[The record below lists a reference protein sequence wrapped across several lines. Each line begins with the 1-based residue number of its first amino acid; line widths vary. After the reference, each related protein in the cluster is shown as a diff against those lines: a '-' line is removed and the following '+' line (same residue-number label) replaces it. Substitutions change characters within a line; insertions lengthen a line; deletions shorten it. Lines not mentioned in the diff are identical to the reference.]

1 MLLLVVISELM
12 TELGLFPL
20 YLLGQVLDLAED
32 TLSTHFLGQIV
43 QLVFSLLFAAHHLVD
58 QLFQGK
64 WVVTVLI

>member
-32 TLSTHFLGQIV
+32 TRSTHFLGQIV
-43 QLVFSLLFAAHHLVD
+43 QLVFSLLFAAHCLVD
-58 QLFQGK
+58 QLVQGE